1 MTSSSLWGKGEM
13 NKKILW
19 TLLLFVT
26 CWLFILGLRKNQ
38 LIFYLSSLILAYW
51 VQKKG
56 SDVLFEEY
64 NERKARQKAELTK
77 MIKDKEKSK

>member
-1 MTSSSLWGKGEM
+1 M
-13 NKKILW
+13 NKKIIW

-26 CWLFILGLRKNQ
+26 CWLFILGLRNNH
-38 LIFYLSSLILAYW
+38 LIFYLSSLTLAYL

-56 SDVLFEEY
+56 SVVLFEEY

>member
-1 MTSSSLWGKGEM
+1 M

-26 CWLFILGLRKNQ
+26 CWLFILGLRKNH
-38 LIFYLSSLILAYW
+38 LIFYLSCLILAYL

>member
-1 MTSSSLWGKGEM
+1 M

-38 LIFYLSSLILAYW
+38 LIFYLSSLILAYL

-64 NERKARQKAELTK
+64 NKKNRQKAELTK

>member
-1 MTSSSLWGKGEM
+1 M

-26 CWLFILGLRKNQ
+26 CWLFILGLRKNH
-38 LIFYLSSLILAYW
+38 LIFYVSSLVLAYL

-56 SDVLFEEY
+56 ADVLFEEY
-64 NERKARQKAELTK
+64 NERKAKQKAELTK

>member
-1 MTSSSLWGKGEM
+1 M

-77 MIKDKEKSK
+77 MIKDKEKSKKVEESL

>member
-1 MTSSSLWGKGEM
+1 M

-38 LIFYLSSLILAYW
+38 LIFYLSSLILAYL

>member
-1 MTSSSLWGKGEM
+1 M

>member
-1 MTSSSLWGKGEM
+1 M

-38 LIFYLSSLILAYW
+38 LIFYLSSLILAYL

-77 MIKDKEKSK
+77 MIKDKEKSKKVEESL